1 MKFFNQIENK
11 LSKYAVKNL
20 SLYLTALYSVGLLI
34 NVLDKS
40 LYSTYLMLDPHLI
53 LQGQVWRIITWL
65 MYPAAGDVLFSF
77 VMTYLYYVLGT
88 ALENKWG
95 SFRYNLFIFSGI
107 LAHIL
112 AAFIVYAY
120 IGSRFGYIGG
130 IYYVTPM
137 HLNMSI
143 FLAYTLLDPDSVF
156 LLYFVLPVKAKYFSI
171 VYIAMEAYGFWKG
184 SMLERIIIL
193 LCLLNVVVFFAL
205 SRNWKRIKPDEI
217 RRRYDFKRDAEKPA
231 VKIIPFAT
239 KHKCHV
245 CGRTERDG
253 EELEFRYCSKCNG
266 NYEYCQEHLYTHIHI
281 K

>member
-1 MKFFNQIENK
+1 
-11 LSKYAVKNL
+11 
-20 SLYLTALYSVGLLI
+20 
-34 NVLDKS
+34 
-40 LYSTYLMLDPHLI
+40 
-53 LQGQVWRIITWL
+53 
-65 MYPAAGDVLFSF
+65 
-77 VMTYLYYVLGT
+77 
-88 ALENKWG
+88 
-95 SFRYNLFIFSGI
+95 
-107 LAHIL
+107 
-112 AAFIVYAY
+112 
-120 IGSRFGYIGG
+120 
-130 IYYVTPM
+130 
-137 HLNMSI
+137 MSI

-217 RRRYDFKRDAEKPA
+217 KRRYDFKRDAEKPA